1 MKQGFLSKRI
11 SCGGALIAKQWVV
24 TAAHCVY
31 STQIS
36 AMKVSGLS
44 AYLVMLRETLATHG
58 FHRRLAV
65 LMRSLLSCI
74 VRPLHEQ
81 QTWISNILVIVVFHG
96 PSILL
101 CDYEALVQT
110 FSHNS

>member
-36 AMKVSGLS
+36 AMKVSGLP
-44 AYLVMLRETLATHG
+44 AYLVMLRATLATPE
-58 FHRRLAV
+58 FHTRSAA
-65 LMRSLLSCI
+65 LMRNLLSDI
-74 VRPLHEQ
+74 VKRLK
-81 QTWISNILVIVVFHG
+81 
-96 PSILL
+96 
-101 CDYEALVQT
+101 
-110 FSHNS
+110 